1 MSDYFMRDAAPFCAD
16 TWAKIDDMVVTVAKK
31 NLIGRRLLSLVGPLG
46 WGVELAPK
54 FGFTQEDGADVVA
67 GEAQYLK
74 LGEVSAEFIITAK
87 QLLMAE
93 QTPFGLDLGAVATA
107 VSRLARQEDEV
118 LIGGLLREAGSHAA
132 LGDWETLGGPFKA
145 IADAIAALQN
155 KGVDGPFALVLS
167 PAMFA
172 RLASL
177 MSHGRRELEMVSE
190 LVEDGLFQSR
200 NMPDDQALL
209 LSPQPWN
216 TDMVVGQDI
225 VTSYLGNE
233 GLDHRCRVFETL
245 TLRVKR
251 PEAICILK

>member
-16 TWAKIDDMVVTVAKK
+16 TWAKIDDMVVTVA
-31 NLIGRRLLSLVGPLG
+31 RRTSAAAARGLVGPLG

-67 GEAQYLK
+67 GEAQYLAWR
-74 LGEVSAEFIITAK
+74 GERRVHHHG
-87 QLLMAE
+87 Q
-93 QTPFGLDLGAVATA
+93 AVADGRA
-107 VSRLARQEDEV
+107 DALWPRSGCGGHGGVAARPPRGRCYRRPLE
-118 LIGGLLREAGSHAA
+118 EAGNHAA

-177 MSHGRRELEMVSE
+177 MSHGRRELRWCPSW
-190 LVEDGLFQSR
+190 SR
-200 NMPDDQALL
+200 TPLPVA
-209 LSPQPWN
+209 
-216 TDMVVGQDI
+216 
-225 VTSYLGNE
+225 
-233 GLDHRCRVFETL
+233 
-245 TLRVKR
+245 
-251 PEAICILK
+251 